1 MKKYI
6 YLSILT
12 CILTVFGCEMILM
25 PRYMV
30 HFLQQIFLSP
40 KQTMKA
46 T

>member
-6 YLSILT
+6 HLSLLA
-12 CILTVFGCEMILM
+12 CILTVFGCEIILM

-30 HFLQQIFLSP
+30 RSLQQIFLSR